1 MKKIYSLLFS
11 ALLISSV
18 GFSQTILQS
27 YNFDNYDGHLDS
39 IPAGLYISWNDSTS
53 SFYNTPA
60 SSGIAPNSY
69 KFGVDSATII
79 TSTFSAADSVK
90 FWIKR
95 NGSNGGTSYFKVYE
109 SADSITFTLMDS
121 ISPLSTAEKIIVLP
135 VQSTSHYLKFF
146 YHKATGNLA
155 FDDLVIFNN
164 VGLGVKKQEPLKRL
178 AMYPNPSTTG
188 VFTLDLGSVS
198 TQLAAVEIYNFI
210 GVKVFGKE
218 IPSYGLN
225 ELTLDLSIL
234 PRGSYFATIKTNLE
248 QKTMRLL
255 INK

>member
-27 YNFDNYDGHLDS
+27 FNFDNYDGHVDS
-39 IPAGLYISWNDSTS
+39 IPAGMYISWNDSTD
-53 SFYNTPA
+53 SFYTSNP

-69 KFGVDSATII
+69 KFGKDSATII
-79 TSTFSAADSVK
+79 ASSFNAADSVK
-90 FWIKR
+90 FWMR
-95 NGSNGGTSYFKVYE
+95 GNGTNASSSYFNVYE
-109 SADSITFTLMDS
+109 SADSVNFTLLDS
-121 ISPLSTAEKIIVLP
+121 IAPIVIGEKTITLP
-135 VQSTSHYLKFF
+135 VQSTSHYIKFF
-146 YHKATGNLA
+146 YHKAAGNVA

-164 VGLGVKKQEPLKRL
+164 LGLGVKKQEPLKRL
-178 AMYPNPSTTG
+178 AMYPNPSNTG

-218 IPSYGLN
+218 IPSYGLS

-234 PRGSYFATIKTNLE
+234 PRGSYFATIKTALE

>member
-39 IPAGLYISWNDSTS
+39 IPVGLYISWNDSTK
-53 SFYNTPA
+53 SFYNTPS

-69 KFGVDSATII
+69 KFGLDSSTIT
-79 TSTFSAADSVK
+79 TSTFTGADSVK
-90 FWIKR
+90 FWYKF
-95 NGSNGGTSYFKVYE
+95 NGSGLNSYFKVYE
-109 SADSITFTLMDS
+109 SADSSTFTLMDS
-121 ISPLSTAEKIIVLP
+121 ISPLSTSEKTIVLP

-146 YHKATGNLA
+146 YHKAGGNVA

-218 IPSYGLN
+218 IPSYGLS
-225 ELTLDLSIL
+225 ELTLDLSML
-234 PRGSYFATIKTNLE
+234 PRGSYFATIKTNQE